1 MYRVDTSY
9 NEKEVERVGDSGS
22 EQSRVKSYE
31 NERDRVWKVEWKW
44 NRDIK
49 LTITLKKF
57 RLFIPYSPISIR
69 VYVKGISHHYF
80 IIFCLLN
87 ASLTLSMK
95 NMHFQNYFASKLYNF
110 HWYIKVGFLLLL
122 LQYSYYQ
129 LPTHNSKLRYLPITT
144 SIAEGTMLYRFLN
157 ESVLSNN
164 AQLLIAILIPYP
176 TFTAK

>member
-69 VYVKGISHHYF
+69 VYVKGTSHHSLFYHLLSSKRKPNF
-80 IIFCLLN
+80 IDEEYAFSELFCFKIIQF
-87 ASLTLSMK
+87 SLIHKSWFSIIIT
-95 NMHFQNYFASKLYNF
+95 A
-110 HWYIKVGFLLLL
+110 VLLL
-122 LQYSYYQ
+122 
-129 LPTHNSKLRYLPITT
+129 PTTNSQ
-144 SIAEGTMLYRFLN
+144 F
-157 ESVLSNN
+157 
-164 AQLLIAILIPYP
+164 
-176 TFTAK
+176 